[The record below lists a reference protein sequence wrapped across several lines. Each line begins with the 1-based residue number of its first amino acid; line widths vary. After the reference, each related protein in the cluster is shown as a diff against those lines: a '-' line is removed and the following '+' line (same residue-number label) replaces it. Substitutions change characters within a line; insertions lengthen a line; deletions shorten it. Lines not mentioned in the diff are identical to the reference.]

1 MRTIA
6 TVVAVALIV
15 ATAAADNACF
25 FNATSKTQ
33 VNLNGMADYR
43 GTAAGYTIDVSP
55 CVKVNSTDCA
65 MAYGSVAKGRTVS
78 CFQNAPQRAFDTTTN
93 TTTFVFNTAVNTLAM
108 LMEGSTV
115 RRLRTQYVCD
125 PTATNVTEDG
135 SSYRQVDYQLTI
147 KFKTAAA
154 CPFVPTP
161 APTPAPHVDHHDDDD
176 DGKTVAAAIA
186 VAVVVVV
193 FVGIGGMILYFRK
206 TAGSQDTEG
215 YEAI

>member
-6 TVVAVALIV
+6 TIVAVALIV

-125 PTATNVTEDG
+125 PAATNVTEDG

-176 DGKTVAAAIA
+176 NKLSTWAI
-186 VAVVVVV
+186 
-193 FVGIGGMILYFRK
+193 VGII
-206 TAGSQDTEG
+206 AGCVVAIVVLAFVCFKCRSGESQAEG
-215 YEAI
+215 EYARV